1 MRLLKYVDEVLDKYK
16 VTIYIWL
23 FVIPYVL
30 YFIAFFGI
38 WYVNPSYINVISVMM
53 QLYVALFLMI
63 RFNPFIKHEFRPY
76 DDRLIFASAF
86 LLLTNV
92 GVTSVFTRYVV
103 NPITN
108 VTNNMKK
115 II

>member
-1 MRLLKYVDEVLDKYK
+1 MRLLNYVDEVLDKHK
-16 VTIYIWL
+16 VNIYIWL
-23 FVIPYVL
+23 FAIPYVL

-38 WYVNPSYINVISVMM
+38 WHVNPSYIQVISVIM

-86 LLLTNV
+86 LLLTNA
-92 GVTSVFTRYVV
+92 GVTSVFTQYVL

-108 VTNNMKK
+108 ATTNMKK